1 MTTPNTNHPQLTV
14 VAPSSGPI
22 VDELHSTVFELGVAG
37 AKKDCVW
44 LLPTTVGLTHR
55 VAQGAK
61 SVDGMVV
68 GVSPAESRLVH
79 DNKYRLPRA
88 NYDSIIYCGQ
98 PLQAR
103 DHTLLASADAVIF
116 IGDKAASPQ
125 LFALAVEAE
134 RPIGVLLSSV
144 SEQWYRQFSETL
156 SDTIG
161 ETGHPLFEQD
171 PKKLIAR
178 LVKQL
183 S

>member
-1 MTTPNTNHPQLTV
+1 
-14 VAPSSGPI
+14 
-22 VDELHSTVFELGVAG
+22 
-37 AKKDCVW
+37 
-44 LLPTTVGLTHR
+44 

-125 LFALAVEAE
+125 LYALAVETE
-134 RPIGVLLSSV
+134 SPIGVLLNGE

-156 SDTIG
+156 SATIG

-171 PKKLIAR
+171 PKR
-178 LVKQL
+178 LVSRLLKQIAA